1 MPPRLIDSLT
11 TTAPLAEIFS
21 DGSVLQALLDFEA
34 ALARAEAGAGVI
46 PRSAA
51 QAIEFAAKATNFDNA
66 PLAAEF
72 LRAGTPGIPL
82 VKALTEKVR
91 SANEEAARFVHWGAT
106 SQDAA
111 DTALVLLLKSAQ
123 PVLNADLARVEQA
136 LAAISEKHRGSVML
150 GRTLLQAAPPVT
162 FGLKAAGW
170 LAAIRRSR
178 ARLDSAFAESL
189 ILQFGGASGTLAALG
204 DKGFEIGRALASD
217 LGVALPDAPWHA
229 HRDRLAALV
238 AACGVLTGCLGKM
251 ARDLALLMQGEVA
264 EAFEP
269 AGAGR
274 GGSSTMPQKRN
285 PIASAIAIAA
295 AHRLPGLVAAFLAG
309 MVQEHERGVGGW
321 QAEWATVSEVI
332 QATGVALASM
342 AEAAEG
348 LDVNVAEMRQNI
360 AATNGAVFAER
371 VSMML
376 ATSLG
381 REQAHKI
388 LEDAARRSELQ
399 RRKLGDVLAENPEVT
414 RLIDRDIL
422 RDLDRPE
429 SYLGV
434 AEELRKRLLA
444 SPEPHSGAHADSRKK
459 RK

>member
-1 MPPRLIDSLT
+1 VPPRLIDSLT
-11 TTAPLAEIFS
+11 ATAPLAEIFS
-21 DGSVLQALLDFEA
+21 DESVLQALLDFEA
-34 ALARAEAGAGVI
+34 ALARAEGRAGLI
-46 PRSAA
+46 PQSAA
-51 QAIEFAAKATNFDNA
+51 QAIESAAIATNFDPA

-72 LRAGTPGIPL
+72 LRAGTPGIPM
-82 VKALTEKVR
+82 VKALTAKVR
-91 SANEEAARFVHWGAT
+91 AANPEAARFVHWGAT

-111 DTALVLLLKSAQ
+111 DTALVLLLKRAR
-123 PVLNADLARVEQA
+123 PVFIADLARLENA
-136 LAAISEKHRGSVML
+136 LAALSERHRDSVML

-178 ARLDSAFAESL
+178 MRLESAFAESL

-204 DKGFEIGRALASD
+204 DNGLEIGRAMAQD
-217 LGVALPDAPWHA
+217 LGLSFPDAPWHA
-229 HRDRLAALV
+229 HRDRLAALL
-238 AACGVLTGCLGKM
+238 AAWGVLTGCLGKM

-264 EAFEP
+264 EVAEP
-269 AGAGR
+269 VDTGR
-274 GGSSTMPQKRN
+274 GGSSTMPHKRN
-285 PIASAIAIAA
+285 PIASAVALAA
-295 AHRLPGLVAAFLAG
+295 ANRVPGLVASFLAG

-321 QAEWATVSEVI
+321 QAEWSTVADVI
-332 QATGVALASM
+332 QSTGVALASM
-342 AEAAEG
+342 VEAAEG
-348 LDVNVAEMRQNI
+348 LDVNVAQMRANI

-376 ATSLG
+376 AASLG
-381 REQAHKI
+381 REAAHKI
-388 LEDAARRSELQ
+388 VEDAARRSELQ

-414 RLIDRDIL
+414 RLIDPATL
-422 RDLDRPE
+422 RNLDSPE

-444 SPEPHSGAHADSRKK
+444 GSGSLSDSQEK